1 MVNKTANKWYKL
13 HGLMGLCTRSKQ
25 ATFGAVACMQAV
37 RGGQC
42 ALLLVDEGASEAT
55 LGKYRDV
62 CAYRGVPM
70 AVIPEGLLHS
80 ATGKPGVA
88 MAAKAGTLAER
99 MIKLLTDSDRETRSE
114 ETANNGGG
122 ASVE

>member
-1 MVNKTANKWYKL
+1 MNKTANMWYKL

-25 ATFGAVACMQAV
+25 ATFGAVACMREV

-42 ALLLVDEGASEAT
+42 ALLLVDAGASDAT

-62 CAYRGVPM
+62 CAYRGVPI

-88 MAAKAGTLAER
+88 MAVKVGTLAER
-99 MIKLLTDSDRETRSE
+99 MIKLLPESGRETRPE